1 MSAFRALLARELFA
15 FFVTPLAWVLL
26 VVFLVVQGLHFSLLV
41 QHFSSAADAGADQ
54 SPVQAFFGN
63 TAILYLVLFLLVPA
77 LTMRLFAEERRSG
90 TLESLLTAPIS
101 PAAVVLA
108 KYLGAFL
115 TYLALWVPTALYLV
129 VLRQTGAIDWNAAL
143 TGYLGLALVGG
154 AYLAV
159 GLLMS
164 ALTSSQFIALVL
176 TALVML
182 GLFIVG
188 IGEFVATPNTPA
200 YAVCHHVSMWAQMG
214 SFSSGIIDTRHVVF
228 NLSVAV
234 TCLFVTVRIVDSWR
248 QEGRA

>member
-1 MSAFRALLARELFA
+1 MSGFLALLARELFA

-26 VVFLVVQGLHFSLLV
+26 VVFLLVQGLHFTLLV
-41 QHFSSAADAGADQ
+41 QHFSAAGEGGADQ

-90 TLESLLTAPIS
+90 TLEALLTAPIT
-101 PAAVVLA
+101 ATQVVLA
-108 KYLGAFL
+108 KYMGAFL
-115 TYLALWVPTALYLV
+115 TYVALWVPTVLYLV
-129 VLRQTGAIDWNAAL
+129 VLRQTGVIDWNSAA
-143 TGYLGLALVGG
+143 TSYLGLALVGS

-164 ALTSSQFIALVL
+164 SLTASQFIALVL

-182 GLFIVG
+182 ALFIVG
-188 IGEFVATPNTPA
+188 IGEFVATPGTPL
-200 YAVCHHVSMWAQMG
+200 YAVCHHVSMWSQMAN
-214 SFSSGIIDTRHVVF
+214 FSSGIVDSRAVVF
-228 NLSVAV
+228 DLSITV

-248 QEGRA
+248 QEARG